1 MIRDD
6 GKLRQLLAEWQ
17 QRGEVALLP
26 DQREALLDLIK
37 RMMEASA
44 VVETCRVG
52 LWIDQAVE
60 VTSPPVLFPCCRKA
74 LRAMADAVRADAAAR
89 VDQLD
94 AEHNAE
100 TP

>member
-6 GKLRQLLAEWQ
+6 GKLRQLLADWQ

-26 DQREALLDLIK
+26 GQRETLLYLIK

-52 LWIDQAVE
+52 LWIDQAAGVA
-60 VTSPPVLFPCCRKA
+60 SPPTLFPCCRKA
-74 LRAMADAVRADAAAR
+74 LRAMADAVRADAGAR
-89 VDQLD
+89 VDKLD
-94 AEHNAE
+94 LNAE